1 MMKVASGYTDPH
13 AAYGSSL
20 GAMLQF
26 GQDDAGEHEHEPPA
40 PLQHAQPMCAHIC
53 EHDRVQSHGS
63 GGFGVVV
70 FGGSG
75 GAGPLA
81 TIAKTG
87 MVAMPQI
94 PVGPTPRFISMNPLT
109 ANQRTRHHT
118 LACVRRGAP
127 NSVLDANLLRSAPL
141 APPHPFLIPFHH
153 TKIHTLLLSAGSDNG
168 KCNERSE
175 TNAAFSFSSFF
186 SFLLFLI
193 VFFWRTLLA
202 P

>member
-1 MMKVASGYTDPH
+1 MERQEPQLGPH

-94 PVGPTPRFISMNPLT
+94 PVGPTPRFISMNPCSPHEGPHEFLT
-109 ANQRTRHHT
+109 IQVVAVYPTTSTPWSSLVPHVAEKTPDLYCWN
-118 LACVRRGAP
+118 AGW
-127 NSVLDANLLRSAPL
+127 SASMATATGP
-141 APPHPFLIPFHH
+141 
-153 TKIHTLLLSAGSDNG
+153 SD
-168 KCNERSE
+168 
-175 TNAAFSFSSFF
+175 TAASS
-186 SFLLFLI
+186 
-193 VFFWRTLLA
+193 
-202 P
+202 